1 MYDVNGKLTRAGAE
15 QAIKEG
21 GVVTIGKTMY
31 SRVEQLPPET
41 EFAVGDAEA
50 TQKALDG
57 LKAQRAQLDEQEKR
71 LLAENARVEQAKKD
85 AAKAQAE
92 RERAEAKAKAG
103 AGTQSPQGGPGAP
116 AGTSEPEAEFAGRPL
131 SAYDGKSDEE
141 LDAMENVGPA
151 TVKEIRAAQKDRD
164 RKRQR

>member
-57 LKAQRAQLDEQEKR
+57 LKAQRAQLDEQEKK

-92 RERAEAKAKAG
+92 REKAEAKGG
-103 AGTQSPQGGPGAP
+103 AGG
-116 AGTSEPEAEFAGRPL
+116 EADDEEHFAGKPL
-131 SAYDGKSDEE
+131 SAFG
-141 LDAMENVGPA
+141 
-151 TVKEIRAAQKDRD
+151 
-164 RKRQR
+164 